1 MRPAP
6 AGRILELDENSTG
19 EFEKEVVMTT
29 APVIVVGVDTST
41 ESDTAIDWARAVAT
55 PDTRILLVHAW
66 EIPIVTGY
74 DVVIPFDPNEIERV
88 AAAGV
93 GELIDRIGDDRLE
106 AVLEQG
112 HAGKALLSAAD
123 EHDAVMIVVGHRGKG
138 RMSMMLGSTANY
150 VVHHSARPV
159 IIVRGDHVCAPERI
173 VVGVDDHD
181 IDDEH
186 AENESVRA
194 VRWAFGLTS
203 AREVRVVHA
212 WFLPALAVGMFTP
225 VGAELEQLDKAAD
238 AVVERVLASAGP
250 PPDGIDLSVEAIRGT
265 PGFGLI
271 EASRDAD
278 LVVVGSRGRGGFAGL
293 LLGSTSAEV
302 AAHSHAPVA
311 IIR

>member
-1 MRPAP
+1 
-6 AGRILELDENSTG
+6 
-19 EFEKEVVMTT
+19 MTEIAT
-29 APVIVVGVDTST
+29 IVVGVDSSA
-41 ESDTAIDWARAVAT
+41 ESDTAVEWARSVAPT
-55 PDTRILLVHAW
+55 GARIVLVHAW
-66 EIPIVTGY
+66 ELPIVTGY
-74 DVVIPFDPNEIERV
+74 DVVIPLDPVEIET
-88 AAAGV
+88 AARAAV
-93 GELIDRIGDDRLE
+93 GEVVARLGDDRVEGQL
-106 AVLEQG
+106 VQG
-112 HAGKALLSAAD
+112 HAGRGLISVAD
-123 EHDAVMIVVGHRGKG
+123 AEDADLVVVGHRGKG

-150 VVHHSARPV
+150 VLHHGERPV
-159 IIVRGDHVCAPERI
+159 VIVRGDHVAPPERV

-194 VRWAFGLTS
+194 IRWAYDLPGV
-203 AREVRVVHA
+203 RDVRVVHA

-225 VGAELEQLDKAAD
+225 AVAELDQMDAAAN
-238 AVVERVLASAGP
+238 AVVDRVVAAVGP
-250 PPDGIDLSVEAIRGT
+250 APEGVSTTAEAIRGT

-311 IIR
+311 VIR